1 MDRKTTACLYDGGG
15 LYNLTT
21 PIDDQLQHAIDED
34 VRSEGGHRALVLQ
47 GSEGTGRTT
56 ALRRFVQLVATSST
70 DLPPPVIVARRVSW
84 PGRTAVD
91 LLYDVVTQLDAVVNA
106 ADKPTDYDAG
116 VERQRADLD
125 SLVKSYSD
133 LLRTFSESSPGR
145 LVVAFDGLENVR
157 RGGRISGGDIKWLA
171 VPLPTRVHV
180 IATYLTGPETEA
192 PALMLAVVGG
202 STVRTID
209 VTELLESNVNHVI
222 ADAFRRRR
230 RRPPVDGGI
239 SVIMQVIGTKPR
251 AAYVT
256 LLADEFAARSATM
269 TSGQLE
275 TPFEQLTN
283 IEKIAKERFKRA
295 ERHHGKSVVRF
306 TAI

>member
-1 MDRKTTACLYDGGG
+1 
-15 LYNLTT
+15 
-21 PIDDQLQHAIDED
+21 
-34 VRSEGGHRALVLQ
+34 
-47 GSEGTGRTT
+47 
-56 ALRRFVQLVATSST
+56 
-70 DLPPPVIVARRVSW
+70 
-84 PGRTAVD
+84 
-91 LLYDVVTQLDAVVNA
+91 
-106 ADKPTDYDAG
+106 
-116 VERQRADLD
+116 
-125 SLVKSYSD
+125 
-133 LLRTFSESSPGR
+133 
-145 LVVAFDGLENVR
+145 
-157 RGGRISGGDIKWLA
+157 
-171 VPLPTRVHV
+171 
-180 IATYLTGPETEA
+180 
-192 PALMLAVVGG
+192 
-202 STVRTID
+202 VRTID